1 MSGRYKKL
9 INKPEDIHTEMVEG
23 YVAAY
28 PDIICLDDDGLV
40 VRATPKPAGKVGLV
54 IGNGTGHEPAMIGWV
69 GHGLFDVNVAGP
81 LFTAPGPAEILAG
94 IKAAER
100 GAGVLLCVSHHE
112 GDRLSEEQLV
122 YSSPGKYWAH
132 SVKLVT
138 IYRHVKLWR
147 KRYVTILAHSPWR

>member
-81 LFTAPGPAEILAG
+81 LFTSMTMWLPHPKGE
-94 IKAAER
+94 KES
-100 GAGVLLCVSHHE
+100 V
-112 GDRLSEEQLV
+112 EEQLV